1 MKTHAVDLTR
11 DKIIENFR
19 AAVTTIFQIEQSQH
33 L

>member
-19 AAVTTIFQIEQSQH
+19 SAVTTIFQIERNQH